1 MFILEFFPDSAIHLL
16 LVIGI
21 LGVISGFILGFI
33 PIIDKYKLPIQI
45 ISILILSISIYFEGG
60 ISEEAVWNKKM
71 SDLKIELAQA
81 KANSA
86 KINTVLVTKV
96 LTKKQIVK
104 EKGDSV
110 IQYIDREVTKYDTKY
125 DVSCP
130 IPNEV
135 LIAHNAAAAGIAI
148 DPAEH
153 NSAAKTTMRLP
164 KK

>member
-60 ISEEAVWNKKM
+60 ISEKEAWNKKM

-110 IQYIDREVTKYDTKY
+110 IQYIDREVTKYD
-125 DVSCP
+125 VSCP

-164 KK
+164 RK